1 MFYNLIIMIILIKL
15 ILKNQI
21 KRSDQRWTRKL
32 IYGYVYFGTDVVLV
46 FENEESTIQR
56 TCNKEKEINHQN

>member
-21 KRSDQRWTRKL
+21 RRSDQSWTRKL
-32 IYGYVYFGTDVVLV
+32 MHGYVYFGTDVVLV
-46 FENEESTIQR
+46 FENEESTMQR
-56 TCNKEKEINHQN
+56 TCNKDKEINHQN

>member
-21 KRSDQRWTRKL
+21 KWSDQRWTRKL
-32 IYGYVYFGTDVVLV
+32 IYGYVCFGTDVVLV

>member
-15 ILKNQI
+15 ILKNQ
-21 KRSDQRWTRKL
+21 SWTRKL
-32 IYGYVYFGTDVVLV
+32 MHGYVYFGTDVVLV
-46 FENEESTIQR
+46 FENEESTMQR